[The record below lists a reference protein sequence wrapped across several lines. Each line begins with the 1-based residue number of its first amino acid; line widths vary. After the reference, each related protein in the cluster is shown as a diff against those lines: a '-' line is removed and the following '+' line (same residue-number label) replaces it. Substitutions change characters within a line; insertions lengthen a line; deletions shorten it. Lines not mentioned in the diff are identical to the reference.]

1 MQILKDGKMHK
12 RILIKIIEI
21 NSEKINPSRL
31 LALFNN
37 KLNCLQ

>member
-12 RILIKIIEI
+12 RILIKIIER
-21 NSEKINPSRL
+21 NSEKINPSSF

-37 KLNCLQ
+37 KLNC